1 MPNEICILCGK
12 ETTVD
17 VNTHIDFR
25 TGYVEGAGQLCIEC
39 HQRTNPSS
47 RRHIT
52 IPEDYIKTYPN
63 DMELGSKVRSFYYEN
78 YDTKNEVKSKMVCS
92 LCGGDTSNIDYDY
105 LSGTDHISCILA
117 KEMKV

>member
-25 TGYVEGAGQLCIEC
+25 TGYIEGAGQLCNEC
-39 HQRTNPSS
+39 HQRGNQSS
-47 RRHIT
+47 RNHIT

-63 DMELGSKVRSFYYEN
+63 DMELGSKVRSYYYEN
-78 YDTKNEVKSKMVCS
+78 YKD
-92 LCGGDTSNIDYDY
+92 
-105 LSGTDHISCILA
+105 
-117 KEMKV
+117 